1 MKFALLS
8 DIHGNLPALQA
19 VAADIAAW
27 QPDVTV
33 VCGDVVN
40 RGPCPAGCWA
50 FIQGQPGWQVILGNH
65 EEYVLAYTRPGSAVV
80 QPSFWT
86 YQQLNGQV
94 AALAALPERLTF
106 AAPDGS
112 EMDVF
117 HASARGTQDGIYET
131 APAGEIRQQIGR
143 APALVAVG
151 HTHLPFIRQVEETL
165 VVNCGSAGAPCDDD
179 RRASYAQIEW
189 RAGQWRAK
197 IARVA
202 YDLAQTDRDFQQ
214 SGFLALGP
222 MADLIYHEWRV
233 AHQVVIPW
241 LRQEKPRVLAGEVT
255 MAESVRGF
263 LQQLGLV
270 S

>member
-1 MKFALLS
+1 MAP
-8 DIHGNLPALQA
+8 N
-19 VAADIAAW
+19 
-27 QPDVTV
+27 
-33 VCGDVVN
+33 
-40 RGPCPAGCWA
+40 
-50 FIQGQPGWQVILGNH
+50 
-65 EEYVLAYTRPGSAVV
+65 
-80 QPSFWT
+80 
-86 YQQLNGQV
+86 LNGPLDRLRGLRAAPTPLLAMAEATVTGLWALTGLRRPVPPREHHHTLTLSVVGRQV
-94 AALAALPERLTF
+94 VAHDENVVALTL

-117 HASARGTQDGIYET
+117 HASARGTQDGIYEM

-151 HTHLPFIRQVEETL
+151 HTHLPFIRQVDETL

-189 RAGQWRAK
+189 RAGEWRAR
-197 IARVA
+197 IVRVA
-202 YDLAQTDRDFQQ
+202 YDLGQTDRDFRQ

-222 MADLIYHEWRV
+222 MADLIYHEWRI

-270 S
+270 